1 MLFRSRLKTILL
13 VFTIFLTLFIIS
25 VGVAFWHLDGKMTQK
40 MAQKQLLE
48 PSLFYAY
55 PITFEKNALWSSD
68 EVEKEFQRNNYRS
81 RAPNQ
86 VLLNGDYFRGDSALC
101 KAKTQKALPE
111 EWQSCFA
118 FVRKNSRIEEVQW
131 VFLNATSIAELWSP
145 QGLVTQLQLEPLL
158 MAQYLDN
165 EPLLQK
171 QIELSDVPI
180 NCINA
185 VLAIEDQNFLEHKG
199 FSVTSF
205 LRAIYKNVI
214 LRQKAQGGS
223 TITQQLVKNY
233 FLSSEKTFKRKFQEL
248 IMSILLE
255 ARFTKDEILETYLNI
270 IYMGQSGAFRIHGF
284 NAAADYYF
292 QKDLK
297 NLQLHECALLASI
310 LNSPGL
316 YNPWKKP
323 ENASKRRHLVLG
335 KMRELNF
342 IGIEDAEPANKK
354 PLTEAAPKAQ
364 AQETAP
370 YYIDAV
376 RKFLEKNNLPSQ
388 GVKVYTALDLQA
400 QQRAQES
407 LQNHLGQLEKNNK
420 QIKMNKEKGLSLE
433 GAVLSGDAQSGLVHV
448 LVGGRSFR
456 KTQFNRA
463 IDGHRQVGSIMKPFV
478 YLSALKSNTPAG
490 TPYLP
495 TTMILD
501 EKFTI
506 KYEGKTWSPENYGK
520 EYYGS
525 VPLFFALKNSLNAST
540 ARLGLE
546 IGLQKIIATAQ
557 EMGVDS
563 DLKPFPSL
571 TLGAFE
577 LYPIEVLRSYMSLSQ
592 MGRKPDLSYV
602 LKVEDFQDRPL
613 YQFEPHVAESEDSA
627 SVAVLVGM
635 MKQAVQTG
643 TAKAISASG
652 FTLPAAGKTGTT
664 SDNKDSWFAG
674 FTPKITTIVWVGY
687 DQNEKTGL
695 TGASGAVP
703 IWIDT
708 MKTLTLRQPATDFSW
723 PENTEKEQLSSSQ
736 LREMNAVKNSDET
749 QAVELIFK
757 KGIR

>member
-1 MLFRSRLKTILL
+1 MLFRPRLKTILL
-13 VFTIFLTLFIIS
+13 VFTIFLTLFIIAM
-25 VGVAFWHLDGKMTQK
+25 GVAFWHLDGLMTQK

-48 PSLFYAY
+48 PTLFYAF
-55 PITFEKNALWSSD
+55 PVTFEKNDLWSAD
-68 EVEKEFQRNNYRS
+68 EIEGEFLRNTYRS

-86 VLLNGDYFRGDSALC
+86 VLLAGDYFRGDHALC
-101 KAKTQKALPE
+101 AAKTQKSLSE
-111 EWQSCFA
+111 DWQSCFA
-118 FVRKNSRIEEVQW
+118 FVRKNSQAEEVYW
-131 VFLNATSIAELWSP
+131 IFLNGSSIAELWSP
-145 QGLVTQLQLEPLL
+145 RGDVMQVQLEPLL

-165 EPLLQK
+165 EPLLQQK
-171 QIELSDVPI
+171 VELSEVPV

-185 VLAIEDQNFLEHKG
+185 VMAIEDQNFLEHKG

-214 LRQKAQGGS
+214 LRQRAQGGS

-255 ARFTKDEILETYLNI
+255 ARFSKDEILETYLNI

-284 NAAADYYF
+284 HAAADYYF

-297 NLQLHECALLASI
+297 DLQLHECTLLAAV

-316 YNPWKKP
+316 YNPWKKS
-323 ENASKRRHLVLG
+323 ESALKRRHLVLG

-342 IGIEDAEPANKK
+342 ISLEEADVADKM
-354 PLTEAAPKAQ
+354 PLTETAPKAQ
-364 AQETAP
+364 ARETAP

-407 LQNHLGQLEKNNK
+407 LQNHLSELEKSNR
-420 QIKMNKEKGLSLE
+420 QIKINKEKGLSLE

-463 IDGHRQVGSIMKPFV
+463 IEGHRQVGSIMKPFV
-478 YLSALKSNTPAG
+478 YLSALQSNTPEG
-490 TPYLP
+490 RPYLP
-495 TTMILD
+495 NTMVLD

-506 KYEGKTWSPENYGK
+506 NYEGKSWTPENYGK
-520 EYYGS
+520 KYYGS

-540 ARLGLE
+540 AKVGMDV
-546 IGLQKIIATAQ
+546 GLQKIINNAH

-563 DLKPFPSL
+563 ELKPFPAL

-577 LYPIEVLRSYMSLSQ
+577 LYPIEVLRSYMALSQ

-602 LKVEDFQDRPL
+602 LKVEDFQNRPL
-613 YQFEPHVAESEDSA
+613 YQFEPHSTESDDPG

-635 MKQAVQTG
+635 MKQTVRTG
-643 TAKAISASG
+643 TAKSVLASG
-652 FTLPAAGKTGTT
+652 FTRPAAGKTGTT
-664 SDNKDSWFAG
+664 SDYKDTWFAG
-674 FTPKITTIVWVGY
+674 FTPKMTTVVWVGY
-687 DQNEKTGL
+687 DQNQKTGL

-708 MKTLTLRQPATDFSW
+708 MKTLALRQPPIDFLW
-723 PENTEKEQLSSSQ
+723 PENTEKEIFSPSQ
-736 LREMNAVKNSDET
+736 LKDLNAVENSDDA

-757 KGIR
+757 KGTR